1 MLCKI
6 FVKLKTQ
13 WWTLFLC
20 VQLYRK
26 LQQTPN
32 ITSKYYLLIPSRTPG
47 NAVNANNFCN
57 RELVSLSPSC
67 EWLKADLDSYIWYS
81 PSTQTFTD
89 RQNRQIWN
97 SQVLIHFNTKW
108 NKISLD
114 LRMSQTLILV
124 TMRSTFSSCVVIGVI
139 VKRQFIS
146 SSVAANQDCP
156 DRDAIH
162 CWLLVWR
169 YDTHRP
175 KQQQQQQRYIIERFP
190 GINWFTDE
198 SGSILLGSKTQNL
211 SIKIKL

>member
-1 MLCKI
+1 MPLRC
-6 FVKLKTQ
+6 
-13 WWTLFLC
+13 
-20 VQLYRK
+20 
-26 LQQTPN
+26 
-32 ITSKYYLLIPSRTPG
+32 S
-47 NAVNANNFCN
+47 ANNFCS

-67 EWLKADLDSYIWYS
+67 EWLKADLYSIKGGQHGESYIWIQ
-81 PSTQTFTD
+81 PIHTNVHWQTKQADFL
-89 RQNRQIWN
+89 N

-156 DRDAIH
+156 ERDAIH

-169 YDTHRP
+169 YDAHKP
-175 KQQQQQQRYIIERFP
+175 KQQQQQRYIIERLVFP

-198 SGSILLGSKTQNL
+198 SGSILLGSKRQNL